1 MIDKLKKDKFYIK
14 YGIIIIF
21 IAIVVVLTVKTIT
34 HGEEILHWTIRS
46 INRFISIITPVI
58 YAFLIAYL
66 LYQPIKFIEK
76 YLNKRISSKNKK
88 NKDYSRLVRALSI
101 SIVFIVTIIIS
112 IIVYNYLIPPIL
124 QNIKNIIASLPE
136 FQEKL
141 IMWVN
146 EAVERLNSK
155 NIDIENTGKLSKE
168 IIDRIGV
175 ISEKILGGIVSLLSN
190 LSSFLVNFVVTVIL
204 VIYFLIY
211 KEVLVR
217 QIRKVRDVLLPK
229 SVGTAVTIF
238 LHDLDNIV
246 GRFLVGEILDS
257 TIVGIVST
265 VLLLIIKHPFAVLI
279 GFIAGITNVIPYV
292 GPIIGAALAFFFGI
306 FTSIPLGVMGA
317 VLLLLYQQIDGN
329 LVQPKIVG
337 DQIGLSPVWILIAVL
352 IGGSYFGALGMIL
365 SMPVAGLMRVYFNRY
380 ARYKNERT
388 SRNRKT
394 I

>member
-1 MIDKLKKDKFYIK
+1 MIGKLKNDKFYIK

-34 HGEEILHWTIRS
+34 HGEELIHWIISS
-46 INRFISIITPVI
+46 IKRFIAIITPVI

-76 YLNKRISSKNKK
+76 YLNKKITSKNKK
-88 NKDYSRLVRALSI
+88 NKDYSRLIKALSI
-101 SIVFIVTIIIS
+101 STVFIVTIIV
-112 IIVYNYLIPPIL
+112 IIMVYNYLIPPIL

-141 IMWVN
+141 IIWAN
-146 EAVERLNSK
+146 EAVKRLNSK

-168 IIDRIGV
+168 IIDKIAV
-175 ISEKILGGIVSLLSN
+175 ISEKILGSVVNVLSN
-190 LSSFLVNFVVTVIL
+190 LSSLLVNFVVTVIL

-211 KEVLVR
+211 KEALVR
-217 QIRKVRDVLLPK
+217 QFKKVRDILLPRRIGK
-229 SVGTAVTIF
+229 VLTVF

-257 TIVGIVST
+257 SIVGIVST

-279 GFIAGITNVIPYV
+279 GFIAGLTNVIPYV

-306 FTSIPLGVMGA
+306 FTSVPVGIMGA

-365 SMPVAGLMRVYFNRY
+365 SMPVAGLMRVYLNRY
-380 ARYKNERT
+380 AEYRKYKL
-388 SRNRKT
+388 K
-394 I
+394 

>member
-21 IAIVVVLTVKTIT
+21 IAIVVVLTAKTIT

-88 NKDYSRLVRALSI
+88 NKDYSRLVRTLSI
-101 SIVFIVTIIIS
+101 SIVFIVTIIIL

-175 ISEKILGGIVSLLSN
+175 ISEKILGGIVSVLSN

-229 SVGTAVTIF
+229 SVGTALTIF

-365 SMPVAGLMRVYFNRY
+365 SMPVAGLMRVYLNRY
-380 ARYKNERT
+380 ARYKNER
-388 SRNRKT
+388 KQ
-394 I
+394 

>member
-1 MIDKLKKDKFYIK
+1 MIDKLKNDKFYIK

-34 HGEEILHWTIRS
+34 YGEELIQWAVRAIK
-46 INRFISIITPVI
+46 RFISVITPVI

-76 YLNKRISSKNKK
+76 YLNKKILSKNKK
-88 NKDYSRLVRALSI
+88 NKDYSGLIKSLSI
-101 SIVFIVTIIIS
+101 LIVFIVTIIV
-112 IIVYNYLIPPIL
+112 IIMVYNYLIPPIL
-124 QNIKNIIASLPE
+124 ENIKNIISSLPE

-141 IMWVN
+141 IIWTN
-146 EAVERLNSK
+146 EAVERLNKK

-168 IIDRIGV
+168 IIDTIAV
-175 ISEKILGGIVSLLSN
+175 ISEKVLGSVVSVLSN
-190 LSSFLVNFVVTVIL
+190 LSSLLVNFVVTVIL

-217 QIRKVRDVLLPK
+217 QLRKGRDILLPK
-229 SVGTAVTIF
+229 RVGIALTIF

-246 GRFLVGEILDS
+246 GRFLVGEIIDS

-306 FTSIPLGVMGA
+306 FTNLQLGIMGA

-337 DQIGLSPVWILIAVL
+337 DQIGLSPVWVLIAVL
-352 IGGSYFGALGMIL
+352 IGGSYFGAVGMIL
-365 SMPVAGLMRVYFNRY
+365 SMPVAGLMRVYLNRY
-380 ARYKNERT
+380 ARYKNER
-388 SRNRKT
+388 KK
-394 I
+394 

>member
-88 NKDYSRLVRALSI
+88 NKDYSRLVRTLSI
-101 SIVFIVTIIIS
+101 SIVFIVTIIIL

-175 ISEKILGGIVSLLSN
+175 ISEKILGGIVSVLSN

-229 SVGTAVTIF
+229 SVGTALTIF

-292 GPIIGAALAFFFGI
+292 GPIIGSALAFFFGI

-365 SMPVAGLMRVYFNRY
+365 SMPVAGLMRVYLNRY
-380 ARYKNERT
+380 ARYKNER
-388 SRNRKT
+388 KQ
-394 I
+394 

>member
-1 MIDKLKKDKFYIK
+1 MIDKLKNDKFYIK

-34 HGEEILHWTIRS
+34 YGEELIQWAVRAIK
-46 INRFISIITPVI
+46 RFISVITPVI

-76 YLNKRISSKNKK
+76 YLNKKILSKNKK
-88 NKDYSRLVRALSI
+88 NKDYSGLIKSLSI
-101 SIVFIVTIIIS
+101 LIVFIVTIIV
-112 IIVYNYLIPPIL
+112 IIMVYNYLIPPIL
-124 QNIKNIIASLPE
+124 ENIKNIISSLPE

-141 IMWVN
+141 IIWTN
-146 EAVERLNSK
+146 EAVERLNKK

-168 IIDRIGV
+168 IIDTIAV
-175 ISEKILGGIVSLLSN
+175 ISEKVLGSVVSVLSN
-190 LSSFLVNFVVTVIL
+190 LSSLLVNFVVTVIL

-217 QIRKVRDVLLPK
+217 QLRKGRDILLPK
-229 SVGTAVTIF
+229 RVGIALTIF

-306 FTSIPLGVMGA
+306 FTNLQLGIMGA

-337 DQIGLSPVWILIAVL
+337 DQIGLSPVWVLIAVL
-352 IGGSYFGALGMIL
+352 IGGSYFGAVGMIL
-365 SMPVAGLMRVYFNRY
+365 SMPVAGLMRVYLNRY
-380 ARYKNERT
+380 ARYKNER
-388 SRNRKT
+388 KK
-394 I
+394 

>member
-88 NKDYSRLVRALSI
+88 NKDYSRLVRTLSI
-101 SIVFIVTIIIS
+101 SIVFIVTIIIL

-175 ISEKILGGIVSLLSN
+175 ISEKILGGIVSVLSN

-229 SVGTAVTIF
+229 SVGTALTIF

-365 SMPVAGLMRVYFNRY
+365 SMPVAGLMRVYLNRY
-380 ARYKNERT
+380 ARYKNER
-388 SRNRKT
+388 KQ
-394 I
+394 

>member
-14 YGIIIIF
+14 YGIIIVF

-101 SIVFIVTIIIS
+101 SIVFIVTIIIL

>member
-1 MIDKLKKDKFYIK
+1 MIDKLKNDKFYIK

-34 HGEEILHWTIRS
+34 HGEELIHWTIGA
-46 INRFISIITPVI
+46 IKRFISIITPVI

-76 YLNKRISSKNKK
+76 YLNKKITSKNKK
-88 NKDYSRLVRALSI
+88 NKDYSRLIKALSI
-101 SIVFIVTIIIS
+101 SIVFIVTIIV
-112 IIVYNYLIPPIL
+112 IIMAYNYLIPPIL

-141 IMWVN
+141 IIWAN

-155 NIDIENTGKLSKE
+155 NIDIENTGKLSKD
-168 IIDRIGV
+168 IIDKIAV
-175 ISEKILGGIVSLLSN
+175 ISENILESIVNVLSN
-190 LSSFLVNFVVTVIL
+190 LSSLLVNFVVTVIL

-211 KEVLVR
+211 KEALVR
-217 QIRKVRDVLLPK
+217 QVRKVRDVLLPK
-229 SVGTAVTIF
+229 KIGRALTVF
-238 LHDLDNIV
+238 FHDLDNIV

-279 GFIAGITNVIPYV
+279 GFIAGLTNVIPYV

-306 FTSIPLGVMGA
+306 FTSVPVGIMGA

-365 SMPVAGLMRVYFNRY
+365 SMPVAGLMRVYLNRY
-380 ARYKNERT
+380 AEYRKYKL
-388 SRNRKT
+388 K
-394 I
+394 

>member
-21 IAIVVVLTVKTIT
+21 IAIMVVLTAKTIT

-46 INRFISIITPVI
+46 INRFISIIAPVI

-76 YLNKRISSKNKK
+76 YFNKRISSKNKK
-88 NKDYSRLVRALSI
+88 NKDYSRLVRTLSI
-101 SIVFIVTIIIS
+101 SIVFIATIIIL

-146 EAVERLNSK
+146 EAVEKLNSK
-155 NIDIENTGKLSKE
+155 NID
-168 IIDRIGV
+168 
-175 ISEKILGGIVSLLSN
+175 
-190 LSSFLVNFVVTVIL
+190 
-204 VIYFLIY
+204 FLIY

-229 SVGTAVTIF
+229 SVGTALTIF

-365 SMPVAGLMRVYFNRY
+365 SMPVAGLMRVYLNRY
-380 ARYKNERT
+380 ARYKNER
-388 SRNRKT
+388 KQ
-394 I
+394 

>member
-46 INRFISIITPVI
+46 INRFIYIITPVI

-101 SIVFIVTIIIS
+101 SIVFIVTIIIL

-175 ISEKILGGIVSLLSN
+175 ISEKILGGIVSVLSN

-365 SMPVAGLMRVYFNRY
+365 SMPVAGLMRVYLNRY
-380 ARYKNERT
+380 ARYKNER
-388 SRNRKT
+388 KQ
-394 I
+394 

>member
-46 INRFISIITPVI
+46 INRFIYIITPVI

-88 NKDYSRLVRALSI
+88 NKDYSRLVRTLSI
-101 SIVFIVTIIIS
+101 SIVFIVTIIIL

-175 ISEKILGGIVSLLSN
+175 ISEKILGGIVSVLSN

-229 SVGTAVTIF
+229 SVGTALTIF

-365 SMPVAGLMRVYFNRY
+365 SMPVAGLMRVYLNRY
-380 ARYKNERT
+380 ARYKNER
-388 SRNRKT
+388 KQ
-394 I
+394 

>member
-1 MIDKLKKDKFYIK
+1 MIDKLKNDKFYIK

-21 IAIVVVLTVKTIT
+21 IAIVVVLTVKIIT
-34 HGEEILHWTIRS
+34 HGEELLHWI
-46 INRFISIITPVI
+46 IIAVKRFISIITPVI

-76 YLNKRISSKNKK
+76 YLNKKILYKNKK
-88 NKDYSRLVRALSI
+88 NKNYSGLIRALSI
-101 SIVFIVTIIIS
+101 SIVFIVTIIVL

-124 QNIKNIIASLPE
+124 QNVKNIINSLPE
-136 FQEKL
+136 FQEK
-141 IMWVN
+141 IVMWIN

-155 NIDIENTGKLSKE
+155 NIDIKNTGKLSKE
-168 IIDRIGV
+168 IVDKIAG
-175 ISEKILGGIVSLLSN
+175 ISEKVLGSIVSVISN

-204 VIYFLIY
+204 VVYFLVY
-211 KEVLVR
+211 KEDLVR
-217 QIRKVRDVLLPK
+217 QVKKVRDILLPK
-229 SVGTAVTIF
+229 KFGKALTIF

-292 GPIIGAALAFFFGI
+292 GPIIGAALAFFLGI

-317 VLLLLYQQIDGN
+317 ILLLLYQQIDGN

-337 DQIGLSPVWILIAVL
+337 DQIGLSPVWVLIAVL

-365 SMPVAGLMRVYFNRY
+365 SMPVAGLMRVYLNRY
-380 ARYKNERT
+380 ERYKNER
-388 SRNRKT
+388 K
-394 I
+394 

>member
-101 SIVFIVTIIIS
+101 SIVFIVTIIIL

-229 SVGTAVTIF
+229 SVGTALTIF

-352 IGGSYFGALGMIL
+352 VGGSYFGALGMIL

-394 I
+394 T

>member
-46 INRFISIITPVI
+46 INRFISIITTVI

-88 NKDYSRLVRALSI
+88 NKDYSRLVRTLSI
-101 SIVFIVTIIIS
+101 SIVFIVTIIIL

-175 ISEKILGGIVSLLSN
+175 ISEKILGGIVSVLSN

-229 SVGTAVTIF
+229 SVGTALTIF

-365 SMPVAGLMRVYFNRY
+365 SMPVAGLMRVYLNRY
-380 ARYKNERT
+380 ARYKNER
-388 SRNRKT
+388 KQ
-394 I
+394 

>member
-46 INRFISIITPVI
+46 INRFISIIAPVI

-88 NKDYSRLVRALSI
+88 NKDYSRLVRTLSI
-101 SIVFIVTIIIS
+101 SIVFIATIIIL

-146 EAVERLNSK
+146 EAVEKLNSK

-175 ISEKILGGIVSLLSN
+175 ISEKILGGIVSVLSN

-229 SVGTAVTIF
+229 SVGTALTIF

-365 SMPVAGLMRVYFNRY
+365 SMPVAGLMRVYLNRY
-380 ARYKNERT
+380 ARYKNER
-388 SRNRKT
+388 KQ
-394 I
+394 

>member
-88 NKDYSRLVRALSI
+88 NKDYSRLVRTLSI
-101 SIVFIVTIIIS
+101 SIVFIVTIIIL
-112 IIVYNYLIPPIL
+112 IIVYNYLIPPML

-175 ISEKILGGIVSLLSN
+175 ISEKILGGIVSVLSN

-229 SVGTAVTIF
+229 SVGTALTIF

-365 SMPVAGLMRVYFNRY
+365 SMPVAGLMRVYLNRY
-380 ARYKNERT
+380 ARYKNER
-388 SRNRKT
+388 KQ
-394 I
+394 

>member
-1 MIDKLKKDKFYIK
+1 M
-14 YGIIIIF
+14 
-21 IAIVVVLTVKTIT
+21 
-34 HGEEILHWTIRS
+34 
-46 INRFISIITPVI
+46 
-58 YAFLIAYL
+58 
-66 LYQPIKFIEK
+66 
-76 YLNKRISSKNKK
+76 
-88 NKDYSRLVRALSI
+88 
-101 SIVFIVTIIIS
+101 
-112 IIVYNYLIPPIL
+112 VYNYLIPPIL

-141 IMWVN
+141 IIWAN
-146 EAVERLNSK
+146 EAVKRLNSK

-168 IIDRIGV
+168 IIDKIAV
-175 ISEKILGGIVSLLSN
+175 ISEKILGSVVNVLSN
-190 LSSFLVNFVVTVIL
+190 LSSLLVNFVVTVIL

-211 KEVLVR
+211 KEALVR
-217 QIRKVRDVLLPK
+217 QFKKVRDILLPRRIGK
-229 SVGTAVTIF
+229 VLTVF

-257 TIVGIVST
+257 SIVGIVST

-279 GFIAGITNVIPYV
+279 GFIAGLTNVIPYV

-306 FTSIPLGVMGA
+306 FTSVPVGIMGA

-365 SMPVAGLMRVYFNRY
+365 SMPVAGLMRVYLNRY
-380 ARYKNERT
+380 AEYRKYKL
-388 SRNRKT
+388 K
-394 I
+394 

>member
-1 MIDKLKKDKFYIK
+1 MIDKLKNDKFYIK

-34 HGEEILHWTIRS
+34 HGEEVLHWIIRA
-46 INRFISIITPVI
+46 IKRFISIIAPVI

-76 YLNKRISSKNKK
+76 YLNKKISSKNRK
-88 NKDYSRLVRALSI
+88 NKDYNRLIRTLSI
-101 SIVFIVTIIIS
+101 SIVFIVTIIVLIM
-112 IIVYNYLIPPIL
+112 VYNYLIPPIL

-141 IMWVN
+141 IIWVN

-168 IIDRIGV
+168 IIDKIAV
-175 ISEKILGGIVSLLSN
+175 ISEKILGSVVSVLSN
-190 LSSFLVNFVVTVIL
+190 LSSLLVNFVVTVIL

-211 KEVLVR
+211 KESLVR
-217 QIRKVRDVLLPK
+217 QVRKIRDVLLPK
-229 SVGTAVTIF
+229 RIGTALTVF

-265 VLLLIIKHPFAVLI
+265 ILLLIIKHPFAVLI

-306 FTSIPLGVMGA
+306 FTSVPLGVMGA

-337 DQIGLSPVWILIAVL
+337 DQIGLSPVWVLIAVL

-365 SMPVAGLMRVYFNRY
+365 SMPVAGLMRVYLNRY
-380 ARYKNERT
+380 EGYKNERT
-388 SRNRKT
+388 
-394 I
+394 

>member
-1 MIDKLKKDKFYIK
+1 MIDKLKNDKFYIK

-21 IAIVVVLTVKTIT
+21 IAIVVVLTVKIIT
-34 HGEEILHWTIRS
+34 HGEELLNWII
-46 INRFISIITPVI
+46 IDIKRFISIITPVI

-76 YLNKRISSKNKK
+76 YLNKKILYKNKK
-88 NKDYSRLVRALSI
+88 NKNYSGLIRALSI
-101 SIVFIVTIIIS
+101 SIVFIVTIIVL

-124 QNIKNIIASLPE
+124 QNVKNIINSLPE
-136 FQEKL
+136 FQEK
-141 IMWVN
+141 IVMWIN

-155 NIDIENTGKLSKE
+155 NIDIKNTGKLSKE
-168 IIDRIGV
+168 IVDKIAG
-175 ISEKILGGIVSLLSN
+175 ISEKVLGSIVSVISN

-204 VIYFLIY
+204 VVYFLVY
-211 KEVLVR
+211 KEDLVR
-217 QIRKVRDVLLPK
+217 QVKKVRDILLPK
-229 SVGTAVTIF
+229 KFGKALTIF

-292 GPIIGAALAFFFGI
+292 GPIIGAALAFFLGI

-317 VLLLLYQQIDGN
+317 ILLLLYQQIDGN

-337 DQIGLSPVWILIAVL
+337 DQIGLSPVWVLIAVL

-365 SMPVAGLMRVYFNRY
+365 SMPVAGLMRVYLNRY
-380 ARYKNERT
+380 ERYKNER
-388 SRNRKT
+388 K
-394 I
+394 

>member
-88 NKDYSRLVRALSI
+88 NKDYSRLVRTLSI
-101 SIVFIVTIIIS
+101 SIVFIVTIIIL

-175 ISEKILGGIVSLLSN
+175 ISEKILGGIVSVLSN

-211 KEVLVR
+211 NEVLVR

-229 SVGTAVTIF
+229 SVGTALTIF

-306 FTSIPLGVMGA
+306 FTSIPLGVIGA

-365 SMPVAGLMRVYFNRY
+365 SMPVAGLMRVYLNRY
-380 ARYKNERT
+380 TRYKNER
-388 SRNRKT
+388 KQ
-394 I
+394 

>member
-1 MIDKLKKDKFYIK
+1 MIDKLKNDKFYIK

-21 IAIVVVLTVKTIT
+21 IAIVVVLAVKTIT
-34 HGEEILHWTIRS
+34 NGEELLQWIIRVVKK
-46 INRFISIITPVI
+46 FISIIAPVI

-76 YLNKRISSKNKK
+76 YLGKKIESRNRK
-88 NKDYSRLVRALSI
+88 NKDYSKLIRALSI
-101 SIVFIVTIIIS
+101 SIVFIVTIIV
-112 IIVYNYLIPPIL
+112 IIMVYNYLIPPIL
-124 QNIKNIIASLPE
+124 QNIKNIITSLPE

-141 IMWVN
+141 IIWVN

-168 IIDRIGV
+168 IIDKIAL
-175 ISEKILGGIVSLLSN
+175 ISEKILGSVVSVLSN
-190 LSSFLVNFVVTVIL
+190 LSSLVVNFVVTVIL

-211 KEVLVR
+211 KEALVR
-217 QIRKVRDVLLPK
+217 QIKKVRDVLLPK
-229 SVGTAVTIF
+229 RVGEALTIF
-238 LHDLDNIV
+238 LNDLDNIV

-257 TIVGIVST
+257 VVVGIVST

-292 GPIIGAALAFFFGI
+292 GPIIGAALAFFFGV
-306 FTSIPLGVMGA
+306 FTSLPLGIMGA

-365 SMPVAGLMRVYFNRY
+365 SMPIAGLMRVYFNRY
-380 ARYKNERT
+380 AIYKSEKN
-388 SRNRKT
+388 K
-394 I
+394 

>member
-1 MIDKLKKDKFYIK
+1 MIDKLKNDKFYIK
-14 YGIIIIF
+14 YGIIIIIF
-21 IAIVVVLTVKTIT
+21 IAIVVVLAVKTIT
-34 HGEEILHWTIRS
+34 NGEELLQWIIRVVKK
-46 INRFISIITPVI
+46 FISIIAPVI

-76 YLNKRISSKNKK
+76 YLGKKIESRNRK
-88 NKDYSRLVRALSI
+88 NKDYSKLIRALSI
-101 SIVFIVTIIIS
+101 SIVFIVTIIV
-112 IIVYNYLIPPIL
+112 IIMAYNYLIPPIL
-124 QNIKNIIASLPE
+124 QNIKNIITSLPE

-141 IMWVN
+141 IIWVN

-168 IIDRIGV
+168 IIDKIAL
-175 ISEKILGGIVSLLSN
+175 ISEKILGSVVSVLSN
-190 LSSFLVNFVVTVIL
+190 LSSLVVNFVVTVIL

-211 KEVLVR
+211 KEALVR
-217 QIRKVRDVLLPK
+217 QIKKVRDVLLPK
-229 SVGTAVTIF
+229 RVGEALTIF
-238 LHDLDNIV
+238 FNDLDNIV

-257 TIVGIVST
+257 VVVGIVST

-292 GPIIGAALAFFFGI
+292 GPIIGAALAFFFGV
-306 FTSIPLGVMGA
+306 FTSLPLGIMGA

-365 SMPVAGLMRVYFNRY
+365 SMPIAGLMRVYFNRY
-380 ARYKNERT
+380 AIYKSEKN
-388 SRNRKT
+388 K
-394 I
+394 

>member
-1 MIDKLKKDKFYIK
+1 MIDKLKNDKFYIK

-34 HGEEILHWTIRS
+34 YGEELIQWAVRAIK
-46 INRFISIITPVI
+46 RFISVITPVI

-76 YLNKRISSKNKK
+76 YLNKKILSKNKK
-88 NKDYSRLVRALSI
+88 NKDYSGLIKSLSI
-101 SIVFIVTIIIS
+101 LIVFIVTIIV
-112 IIVYNYLIPPIL
+112 IIMVYNYLIPPIL
-124 QNIKNIIASLPE
+124 ENIKNIISSLPE

-141 IMWVN
+141 IIWTN
-146 EAVERLNSK
+146 EAVERLNKK

-168 IIDRIGV
+168 IIDTIAV
-175 ISEKILGGIVSLLSN
+175 ISEKVLGSVVSVLSN
-190 LSSFLVNFVVTVIL
+190 LSSLLVNFVVTVIL

-217 QIRKVRDVLLPK
+217 QLRKGRDILLPK
-229 SVGTAVTIF
+229 RVGIALTIF

-265 VLLLIIKHPFAVLI
+265 VLLLIIKHPFAILI

-306 FTSIPLGVMGA
+306 FTNLQLGIMGA
-317 VLLLLYQQIDGN
+317 ILLLLYQQIDGN

-337 DQIGLSPVWILIAVL
+337 DQIGLSPVWVLIAVL
-352 IGGSYFGALGMIL
+352 IGGSYFGAVGMIL
-365 SMPVAGLMRVYFNRY
+365 SMPVAGLIRVYLNRY
-380 ARYKNERT
+380 ARYKNER
-388 SRNRKT
+388 KK
-394 I
+394 

>member
-101 SIVFIVTIIIS
+101 SIVFIVTIIIL

-394 I
+394 T